1 MAMRL
6 QLEPWGRLPDLTR
19 PAPPPRRER
28 SSLAWAVPYWLA
40 AVGFAY
46 AVHAD
51 WFPVGAWMEA
61 LTASSGAGG
70 PTYAASD
77 LEASPLPPL
86 IPDDE
91 RRRAA
96 MGVFTESDGDDGDRW
111 IPESD
116 LEPVAAADDAES
128 DEPSEPEDDQD
139 ERAGGDDEAE
149 QAEPTADDDAEVV
162 ATRKGRTRARPTAE
176 PRAEASA
183 KPAPVAVAAV
193 EDSPEP
199 RGSRLDSRSRKL
211 AMAVDRALGS
221 SRGRPRAEEPVVES
235 TPRLKRRSRR
245 PSGKAM
251 SCEAA
256 IASYNEQ
263 WEMGG
268 KKGPRDLSAEQYG
281 AVLNGGGYFSHCGVP
296 GSMGVKI
303 CAAVQNGQAVGVTV
317 STSPRSGKVSRCIAN
332 AVRGL
337 GFPSHPRMDV
347 TTTVFKPA
355 R

>member
-19 PAPPPRRER
+19 PAPAPRRER
-28 SSLAWAVPYWLA
+28 GSLSWAVPYWLL

-51 WFPVGAWMEA
+51 WFPVGAWMA
-61 LTASSGAGG
+61 SLAASSGAGG
-70 PTYAASD
+70 PAYAASD
-77 LEASPLPPL
+77 LEASPPPPL

-96 MGVFTESDGDDGDRW
+96 MGVFTESDDDADEGDTW

-116 LEPVAAADDAES
+116 WEPVAAADDAE
-128 DEPSEPEDDQD
+128 PEDEDV
-139 ERAGGDDEAE
+139 GGDDEAE
-149 QAEPTADDDAEVV
+149 EAEPTADDDAEVV

-176 PRAEASA
+176 PRAERPAE
-183 KPAPVAVAAV
+183 PAPVAVAAV
-193 EDSPEP
+193 EASTPEP
-199 RGSRLDSRSRKL
+199 SGSKLDSRSRRL

-221 SRGRPRAEEPVVES
+221 SRGRPRAEEAVVES
-235 TPRLKRRSRR
+235 TPRSKRRSRR
-245 PSGKAM
+245 ARGKAM

-256 IASYNEQ
+256 IASYNQE

-281 AVLNGGGYFSHCGVP
+281 AVLNGGGYFRHCGVP
-296 GSMGVKI
+296 GSMGVRI

-317 STSPRSGKVSRCIAN
+317 TTSPRSGKVGRCIAN

-347 TTTVFKPA
+347 TTTVFKRA